1 MEDYIRILLV
11 RMKRLVTEEINDRR
25 CATNLSDEV
34 VDSIMKTAYST
45 YDQDQEE

>member
-11 RMKRLVTEEINDRR
+11 KMKRIITEEINDRR
-25 CATNLSDEV
+25 YSTNLTDEV
-34 VDSIMKTAYST
+34 VDSIMKTAFST